1 MPKIRHIAFV
11 CKDPRKMGDF
21 LHEAFGL
28 EILYWHEAS
37 GVTVMSDG
45 DINITLLCES
55 FTEHDPVLW
64 HFGLEMTQ
72 EEIEAKRPELEKLGA
87 PIREGVRDGRP
98 VEAFLKTP
106 EGHRIDLAPFWPTKK
121 GQSRRQQEYLEFE
134 KDAAPAGASGRG
146 A

>member
-1 MPKIRHIAFV
+1 MPKIRHLAFV
-11 CKDPRKMGDF
+11 CKEPRKMGDF

-28 EILYWHEAS
+28 EILYWHEGS
-37 GVTVMSDG
+37 GVTVLSDG
-45 DINITLLCES
+45 DLNITLLHEG
-55 FTEHDPVLW
+55 FAEHDPVAW

-72 EEIEAKRPELEKLGA
+72 EEIEAIRPHLEALGT

-106 EGHRIDLAPFWPTKK
+106 EGHRIDLAPFWPTKR
-121 GQSRRQQEYLEFE
+121 GQSRRQQEYLSLGE
-134 KDAAPAGASGRG
+134 DAAPAAAGRG